1 MLRRV
6 CEGLTRERCGSQ
18 PPGGNIAAPS
28 NAMEATDWEASPTA
42 AVIGSESVRTVESG
56 SFWSYDGGK
65 KIIII
70 WAISI
75 SI

>member
-1 MLRRV
+1 
-6 CEGLTRERCGSQ
+6 
-18 PPGGNIAAPS
+18 
-28 NAMEATDWEASPTA
+28 MEATDWEASPTA

-56 SFWSYDGGK
+56 SFWGYDGGK

-70 WAISI
+70 GARSI

>member
-18 PPGGNIAAPS
+18 PPGGNIAAPN

-56 SFWSYDGGK
+56 SLRGYDGGK
-65 KIIII
+65 KSLPIGVRT
-70 WAISI
+70 ISI
-75 SI
+75 